1 MTAQA
6 EEVEGI
12 PWSAVFENPEF
23 TKEEIMKETID
34 DAMNDAQG
42 SPRIND
48 PTYWQRLHS
57 ELYTYDIKIESPYTT
72 YSIGA
77 KFLNQTTHTYFSDEQ
92 NWTHSPLSMLTNI
105 SFEFFFPDRIP
116 VVSIKNINS
125 DEMYTAFR
133 HLSKQN
139 NGPLRVVITVDGSLD
154 TWDYT
159 ARLRVENDKESIEI
173 KQFDYRP
180 VSNASRL
187 ELVKSNKNLMRYMN
201 YPGKPARP

>member
-1 MTAQA
+1 
-6 EEVEGI
+6 
-12 PWSAVFENPEF
+12 
-23 TKEEIMKETID
+23 MKETID
-34 DAMNDAQG
+34 DAMNDAKG
-42 SPRIND
+42 SPHIND

-57 ELYTYDIKIESPYTT
+57 ELYTYDIQIENDYTPYTINT
-72 YSIGA
+72 G
-77 KFLNQTTHTYFSDEQ
+77 FLDVTTHSYPSDEQ
-92 NWTHSPLSMLTNI
+92 NWTQSPLSMLTDI
-105 SFEFFFPDRIP
+105 SFAYFFPDRIP
-116 VVSIKNINS
+116 VVSIENINS
-125 DEMYTAFR
+125 DEMYAAFR

-139 NGPLRVVITVDGSLD
+139 NGPLRVVVTVDGPLD

-201 YPGKPARP
+201 YPGKPATP